1 MIHLLS
7 IDESNWLAAAR
18 LCVAPEQRCFV
29 ADAIGI
35 IARGYVYR
43 DCHARV
49 WGIAHDHTL
58 VGLALVRGLD
68 EEPACYDL
76 QQLMIDARYQNCGYG
91 SQALRLILE
100 RLKEERTYGCVEVC
114 VKKDDTPALHIYE
127 KAGFVDTGYVDE
139 GAMDSVNL
147 MLYFD

>member
-1 MIHLLS
+1 MIRLID
-7 IDESNWLAAAR
+7 IDESNWLAAAK
-18 LCVAPEQRCFV
+18 LCVAPEQRGFV

-35 IARGYVYR
+35 LARGYVYR

-49 WGIAHDHTL
+49 WGIAHRHTL
-58 VGLALVRGLD
+58 VGLALVRELD

-76 QQLMIDARYQNCGYG
+76 QQLLIDARYQSCGYG
-91 SQALRLILE
+91 SQALCLILE
-100 RLKEERTYGCVEVC
+100 RLREERAYDCVEVC
-114 VKKDDTPALHIYE
+114 VKKEDAAALHIYK

-139 GAMDSVNL
+139 GAPDSVNL